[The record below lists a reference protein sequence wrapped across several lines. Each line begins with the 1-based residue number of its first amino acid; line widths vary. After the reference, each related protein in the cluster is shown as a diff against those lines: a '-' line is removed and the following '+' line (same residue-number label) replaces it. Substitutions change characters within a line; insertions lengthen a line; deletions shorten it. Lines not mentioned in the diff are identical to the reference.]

1 MKIILLGQ
9 INCGKGTLS
18 ENLKE
23 KYGFEAISIG
33 QLLRDETTK
42 NTKEAK
48 IINDYQQKGM
58 LVPEEITVKV
68 LKNFLST
75 CKNDNLIFDGYPRNL
90 VQAKTLESLTK
101 IDAVIVLDVDDSIV
115 MHRALGRRMC
125 KDCGSITH
133 TDVVGT
139 NGVCPKCGG
148 DLYIRNDA
156 TKEATENKMKS
167 YHKDTVPLIQYYADR
182 VKLYHVDANK
192 NAEHTL
198 TQVEAVLGLN

>member
-1 MKIILLGQ
+1 MKIVLLGQ

-18 ENLKE
+18 ENLK
-23 KYGFEAISIG
+23 G

-58 LVPEEITVKV
+58 LVPEEITVMV
-68 LKNFLST
+68 LKKFLST

-101 IDAVIVLDVDDSIV
+101 IDAVIVLDVEDGIV